1 MNEHPNPAVADL
13 NATITQLQ
21 QRAAADYAAAQAAAR
36 AKAAQGGT
44 GQREGVIP
52 GGGN

>member
-13 NATITQLQ
+13 NATVAQLQ
-21 QRAAADYAAAQAAAR
+21 QRAAADYAAAQAAAQ
-36 AKAAQGGT
+36 AKAAQGGSE
-44 GQREGVIP
+44 QRAGILP